1 VISLELAAKLSTSRP
16 GGTLRRP
23 LKLSGDPMPTDI
35 ALTTPEQR
43 HPRHPIYVMAQEIER
58 LAEHRRPFV
67 VGVRHHSPVIAAA
80 MPAILDAAAPDVVY
94 LELAEELQPWLEWLG
109 HPDLVAPVALAA
121 ARRDGRGLVFYPY
134 ADFSPELAALRW
146 AVRAGVPA
154 RAFDLPVGRSM
165 DEPGRRQGLRAR
177 DGESGL
183 RRLLRAYGVEDS
195 EELWDRMIEAPGAGQ
210 EPEAVRRAALAFGW
224 AMRAGEEVDEVDLRR
239 EAWMRAR
246 LARDGAARPAAVVGA
261 YHGVALLQAGAEAAP
276 PKGRPVEVVSSI
288 IPYSFELLDSRSGYP
303 AGIRDPEWQQAVL
316 EAGADPARI
325 EAALVSAVVR
335 VCRRAR
341 ELGHPAGVPDEREA
355 VRVAVDLARLR
366 GLPAPGRRELVE
378 ALQTCLA
385 QGEPLG
391 RGRAIAAA
399 MGRVLVG
406 HRSGSLARGTPR
418 SGLGPHVEE
427 LVARLR
433 LPGPG
438 AERAADLRLDPL
450 RSDLDRRRHVALHRL
465 EACGVPYGSRFGPTG
480 VEQLTERWEVRWTA
494 ATTAMLELAALHGV
508 TLDQAAEGALRRR
521 SGGSPGPARLLE
533 ALAAAAACGLGG
545 LALDLLRRAREE
557 LPRRATLPELIGAL
571 ELCDRLRRGHEAGW
585 LPDAAAEAE
594 LGLVEPELEA
604 AAIRQIE
611 GVAGSDRLDDARALL
626 AIVRRFS
633 DGRQLGGERL
643 RWSLRRMAGDGSP
656 LMQGAAGAVR
666 VLLGHDEAPAFA
678 ARLASWVDAAAG
690 PAAQPVLAARLKG
703 ALVVATPL
711 LEASAEITGP
721 LVARVDAMADDAFLL
736 RLPALREA
744 FEALS
749 PAARERFLGT
759 IRSVHDRE
767 LDLRLDHPPE
777 LLARWADADRAGTA
791 AAAALPETP
800 P

>member
-1 VISLELAAKLSTSRP
+1 MV
-16 GGTLRRP
+16 
-23 LKLSGDPMPTDI
+23 
-35 ALTTPEQR
+35 
-43 HPRHPIYVMAQEIER
+43 ER
-58 LAEHRRPFV
+58 LAELRRPFI

-80 MPAILDAAAPDVVY
+80 MPAILDAAAPDAVY

-154 RAFDLPVGRSM
+154 RAFDLPVGRSA

-177 DGESGL
+177 DDDSGL
-183 RRLLRAYGVEDS
+183 RRLQRAYGAEDS

-210 EPEAVRRAALAFGW
+210 PPEAVRRSALAFGW
-224 AMRAGEEVDEVDLRR
+224 ALRAGEEVDDVDLRR
-239 EAWMRAR
+239 EAWMRTR
-246 LARDGAARPAAVVGA
+246 LREGGSARPAVVIGA
-261 YHGVALLQAGAEAAP
+261 YHAAALLEEASP
-276 PKGRPVEVVSSI
+276 PPGRGRPSPPARGEGRRGGPAEVVCSI

-303 AGIRDPEWQQAVL
+303 AGIRDPEWQQAVY

-325 EAALVSAVVR
+325 EEALTSAVVR

-391 RGRAIAAA
+391 RGRAIASA

-406 HRSGSLARGTPR
+406 SRGGSLARGTPR

-433 LPGPG
+433 LPGAG
-438 AERAADLRLDPL
+438 AERSVELRLDPL
-450 RSDLDRRRHVALHRL
+450 RSDLDRRRHVALERL
-465 EACGVPYGSRFGPTG
+465 VACGVPYGSRVGPPG
-480 VEQLTERWEVRWTA
+480 AEQITERWDVRWTA
-494 ATTAMLELAALHGV
+494 ATTAMLELAALYGV

-521 SGGSPGPARLLE
+521 IAGAPGAPVLLE
-533 ALAAAAACGLGG
+533 TLASAAACGLGG
-545 LALDLLRRAREE
+545 LTLDLLRRIREE

-571 ELCDRLRRGHEAGW
+571 DLCDRFRRGHEPGW
-585 LPDAAAEAE
+585 RPGAEAEAE
-594 LGLVEPELEA
+594 LALAEPELEA
-604 AAIRQIE
+604 AAIRQVE

-626 AIVRRFS
+626 AIVRRFN
-633 DGRQLGGERL
+633 DGQRLGGERL
-643 RWSLRRMAGDGSP
+643 RWSLGRMGDSGSP

-666 VLLGHDEAPAFA
+666 VLLGHDEAGPFA
-678 ARLASWVDAAAG
+678 ARLASWIDAAAG
-690 PAAQPVLAARLKG
+690 PGAQSVLAARLKG

-721 LVARVDAMADDAFLL
+721 LVARVDELDDDAFLL

-744 FEALS
+744 FEVLS

-767 LDLRLDHPPE
+767 VDLRLDHPPG
-777 LLARWADADRAGTA
+777 LLARWADADRAGAA
-791 AAAALPETP
+791 AAAALPEAVP
-800 P
+800 

>member
-1 VISLELAAKLSTSRP
+1 VKDT
-16 GGTLRRP
+16 
-23 LKLSGDPMPTDI
+23 
-35 ALTTPEQR
+35 
-43 HPRHPIYVMAQEIER
+43 VER
-58 LAEHRRPFV
+58 LAEHRRPSI

-146 AVRAGVPA
+146 AVRAGVPT
-154 RAFDLPVGRSM
+154 RAFDLPVARSL
-165 DEPGRRQGLRAR
+165 DEPGRRQGLRER
-177 DGESGL
+177 DDEGGL
-183 RRLLRAYGVEDS
+183 LRLQRAYGVEDS

-210 EPEAVRRAALAFGW
+210 GPEAVRRAALAFGW
-224 AMRAGEEVDEVDLRR
+224 ALRAGEEVDEVDLRR
-239 EAWMRAR
+239 EAWMRDR
-246 LARDGAARPAAVVGA
+246 LRRDGSNRPAAVVGA
-261 YHGVALLQAGAEAAP
+261 YHGAAFLEESQTSVP
-276 PKGRPVEVVSSI
+276 PPRGGGPGTARRGGRADVVSSI

-303 AGIRDPEWQQAVL
+303 AGIRDPEWQQAVF
-316 EAGADPARI
+316 EAGAEPARV
-325 EAALVSAVVR
+325 EAALISAVVR

-341 ELGHPAGVPDEREA
+341 ELGHPSGVPDEREA
-355 VRVAVDLARLR
+355 VRVALDLARLR

-391 RGRAIAAA
+391 RGRAIASA

-427 LVARLR
+427 LVGRLR
-433 LPGPG
+433 MPGPE
-438 AERAADLRLDPL
+438 ADRAVELRLDPL
-450 RSDLDRRRHVALHRL
+450 RSDLDRRRHVALERL
-465 EACGVPYGSRFGPTG
+465 AACGVPYGHRVGPPG
-480 VEQLTERWEVRWTA
+480 VEQLTERWQVRWTA
-494 ATTAMLELAALHGV
+494 ATSAMLELAALFGA

-521 SGGSPGPARLLE
+521 LVDASGGAGPPLLLDT
-533 ALAAAAACGLGG
+533 LAAAAACGLGG

-571 ELCDRLRRGHEAGW
+571 ELCDRFRHGHEAGW
-585 LPDAAAEAE
+585 RPDAEAEAE
-594 LGLVEPELEA
+594 LTLAEPELES
-604 AAIRQIE
+604 AAIRQVE

-633 DGRQLGGERL
+633 DGPRLGGARL
-643 RWSLRRMAGDGSP
+643 RWSLRRMGDDGSP

-666 VLLGHDEAPAFA
+666 VLLGHEQAEAFA
-678 ARLASWVDAAAG
+678 ARLASWVDAGAG
-690 PAAQPVLAARLKG
+690 PGTQSVLAARLKG

-721 LVARVDAMADDAFLL
+721 LVARVDELDDEAFLL

-744 FEALS
+744 FEVLS

-767 LDLRLDHPPE
+767 LDLRLDHAPE
-777 LLARWADADRAGTA
+777 LLARWADADRAGAA
-791 AAAALPETP
+791 AAAALPEAGP
-800 P
+800 

>member
-1 VISLELAAKLSTSRP
+1 VRDT
-16 GGTLRRP
+16 
-23 LKLSGDPMPTDI
+23 
-35 ALTTPEQR
+35 
-43 HPRHPIYVMAQEIER
+43 VER
-58 LAEHRRPFV
+58 LAELRRPFI

-94 LELAEELQPWLEWLG
+94 LELADELQPWLEWLG

-121 ARRDGRGLVFYPY
+121 SRRDGRGLVFYPY

-146 AVRAGVPA
+146 AVRGGVPT
-154 RAFDLPVGRSM
+154 RALDLPVGRSM
-165 DEPGRRQGLRAR
+165 DEPGRRQGLRVR
-177 DGESGL
+177 GDDSGL
-183 RRLLRAYGVEDS
+183 RRLQRTYGVEDS

-210 EPEAVRRAALAFGW
+210 APEAVRRAALAFGW
-224 AMRAGEEVDEVDLRR
+224 ALRAGAEVDEVDLRR
-239 EAWMRAR
+239 EAWMRGQ
-246 LARDGAARPAAVVGA
+246 LGEEFARPAAVIGA
-261 YHGVALLQAGAEAAP
+261 YHAAAFLEDAPSLP
-276 PKGRPVEVVSSI
+276 PRGGGGPSTARRGGQVEVVCSI

-303 AGIRDPEWQQAVL
+303 AGIRDPEWQQAVF
-316 EAGADPARI
+316 EAGADPPRI
-325 EAALVSAVVR
+325 EEALTSAVVR
-335 VCRRAR
+335 ICRRAR
-341 ELGHPAGVPDEREA
+341 EMGHPAGVPDEREA

-391 RGRAIAAA
+391 RGRAIASA

-406 HRSGSLARGTPR
+406 SRGGSLARGTPR

-433 LPGPG
+433 LPG
-438 AERAADLRLDPL
+438 ALADRAIELRLDPL
-450 RSDLDRRRHVALHRL
+450 RSDLDRRRHVALERL
-465 EACGVPYGSRFGPTG
+465 VACGVPYGTRVGPPG
-480 VEQLTERWEVRWTA
+480 VEQITERWDVRWTA

-521 SGGSPGPARLLE
+521 IAGAPGAALVLE
-533 ALAAAAACGLGG
+533 VLASAAACGLAG
-545 LALDLLRRAREE
+545 LALDLLRRIREE

-571 ELCDRLRRGHEAGW
+571 ELCDRFRRGHEPGW
-585 LPDAAAEAE
+585 RPGADAEAE
-594 LGLVEPELEA
+594 LALAEPELEA
-604 AAIRQIE
+604 AAIRQVE

-633 DGRQLGGERL
+633 DGQRLGGERL
-643 RWSLRRMAGDGSP
+643 RWSLRRMGDGGSP

-666 VLLGHDEAPAFA
+666 VLLGHDEAAAFA

-690 PAAQPVLAARLKG
+690 PGAQSVLAARLKG

-721 LVARVDAMADDAFLL
+721 LVARVDELGDEAFLL

-744 FEALS
+744 FEVLS

-767 LDLRLDHPPE
+767 VDLRLDHAPE
-777 LLARWADADRAGTA
+777 LLGRWADADRAGAA
-791 AAAALPETP
+791 AAAALPDPPHEIRTP
-800 P
+800 PPRFRGGPGEAAP

>member
-1 VISLELAAKLSTSRP
+1 VRDT
-16 GGTLRRP
+16 
-23 LKLSGDPMPTDI
+23 
-35 ALTTPEQR
+35 
-43 HPRHPIYVMAQEIER
+43 VER
-58 LAEHRRPFV
+58 LAELRQPFI

-80 MPAILDAAAPDVVY
+80 MPAILDAVAPDVVY

-109 HPDLVAPVALAA
+109 HPDLAAPVALAA

-154 RAFDLPVGRSM
+154 RAFDLPVGRST
-165 DEPGRRQGLRAR
+165 DEPGRRQGLRVR
-177 DGESGL
+177 DDDSGL
-183 RRLLRAYGVEDS
+183 RRLQRAYGVEDS

-210 EPEAVRRAALAFGW
+210 PAEAVRRSALAFGW
-224 AMRAGEEVDEVDLRR
+224 ALRAGEEVDEVDLRR
-239 EAWMRAR
+239 EAWMRSR
-246 LARDGAARPAAVVGA
+246 LAEGGFARPAAVIGA
-261 YHGVALLQAGAEAAP
+261 YHAAAFLEERMSLP
-276 PKGRPVEVVSSI
+276 PRGGGRPSTARRGGQVEVVCSI

-303 AGIRDPEWQQAVL
+303 AGIRDPEWQQAVF

-325 EAALVSAVVR
+325 ETALISAVVR

-341 ELGHPAGVPDEREA
+341 DLGHPAGVPDEREA

-378 ALQTCLA
+378 ALQSCLA

-391 RGRAIAAA
+391 RGRAIASA
-399 MGRVLVG
+399 MGQVLVG
-406 HRSGSLARGTPR
+406 GRGGSLARGTPR

-433 LPGPG
+433 LPGAG
-438 AERAADLRLDPL
+438 ADRSVELRLDPL
-450 RSDLDRRRHVALHRL
+450 RSDLDRRRHVALERL
-465 EACGVPYGSRFGPTG
+465 VACGVPYGSRVGPPG
-480 VEQLTERWEVRWTA
+480 VEQITERWEVRWSA
-494 ATTAMLELAALHGV
+494 ATTAMLELAALYGV

-521 SGGSPGPARLLE
+521 IAGAPGAALLLE

-545 LALDLLRRAREE
+545 LALDLLRRIREE

-571 ELCDRLRRGHEAGW
+571 DLCDRFRRGHEPGW
-585 LPDAAAEAE
+585 RPGADAEAE
-594 LGLVEPELEA
+594 LALAEPELEA
-604 AAIRQIE
+604 AAIRQVE
-611 GVAGSDRLDDARALL
+611 GVAGSARLDDARALL

-633 DGRQLGGERL
+633 SLPSGGGGSGSEGIGSERL
-643 RWSLRRMAGDGSP
+643 RWALRRMGDGGSP

-666 VLLGHDEAPAFA
+666 VLLGHDETGAFA

-690 PAAQPVLAARLKG
+690 PGTQSVLAARLQG

-721 LVARVDAMADDAFLL
+721 LVARVDALDDEAFLL

-744 FEALS
+744 FEVLS

-767 LDLRLDHPPE
+767 MDLRLDHAPE
-777 LLARWADADRAGTA
+777 LLGRWADADRAGAA
-791 AAAALPETP
+791 AAAALPEAAP
-800 P
+800 

>member
-1 VISLELAAKLSTSRP
+1 MRDTV
-16 GGTLRRP
+16 
-23 LKLSGDPMPTDI
+23 
-35 ALTTPEQR
+35 
-43 HPRHPIYVMAQEIER
+43 ER
-58 LAEHRRPFV
+58 LAELRRPFI

-80 MPAILDAAAPDVVY
+80 MPALLDAAAPDVVY

-146 AVRAGVPA
+146 AVLAGVPA
-154 RAFDLPVGRSM
+154 RAFDLPVARSM
-165 DEPGRRQGLRAR
+165 DEPGRRHGLRLT
-177 DGESGL
+177 DDEGGL
-183 RRLLRAYGVEDS
+183 RRLQRAYGVEDS
-195 EELWDRMIEAPGAGQ
+195 EELWDRMVEAPGAGQ
-210 EPEAVRRAALAFGW
+210 PPEAVRRAALAFGW
-224 AMRAGEEVDEVDLRR
+224 ALRAEDEVDEVDLGR
-239 EAWMRAR
+239 EAWMRDCLR
-246 LARDGAARPAAVVGA
+246 REGFARPAAVVGA
-261 YHGVALLQAGAEAAP
+261 YHGAAFLDQSLP
-276 PKGRPVEVVSSI
+276 PREGGGPSTAKRGGRTEVVSSI

-303 AGIRDPEWQQAVL
+303 AGIRDPEWQQAVF
-316 EAGADPARI
+316 EAGAEPARI
-325 EAALVSAVVR
+325 EAALTSAVVR

-341 ELGHPAGVPDEREA
+341 ELGHPSGVPDEREA

-391 RGRAIAAA
+391 RGRAVAAA

-406 HRSGSLARGTPR
+406 HRGGSLARGTPR
-418 SGLGPHVEE
+418 SGLAPHVEE
-427 LVARLR
+427 LVGRLR
-433 LPGPG
+433 MPG
-438 AERAADLRLDPL
+438 AGGDRAVELRLDPL
-450 RSDLDRRRHVALHRL
+450 RSALDRRRHVALERL
-465 EACGVPYGSRFGPTG
+465 AACGVPYGQRLGPPG

-494 ATTAMLELAALHGV
+494 ATSAMLELAALFGA
-508 TLDQAAEGALRRR
+508 TLEQAAEGALRRR
-521 SGGSPGPARLLE
+521 LADGGGGAGPALLLDT
-533 ALAAAAACGLGG
+533 LAAAAACGLGG
-545 LALDLLRRAREE
+545 LALDLLRRASEE

-571 ELCDRLRRGHEAGW
+571 ELCDRFRRGHEPGW
-585 LPDAAAEAE
+585 RPDAEAEAE
-594 LGLVEPELEA
+594 LSLVEPELEA
-604 AAIRQIE
+604 AAMRQVE

-633 DGRQLGGERL
+633 DGQRLGGERL
-643 RWSLRRMAGDGSP
+643 RWSLRRMGDTGSP

-666 VLLGHDEAPAFA
+666 VLLGHDAAKAFA

-690 PAAQPVLAARLKG
+690 PAAQSVLAARLKG

-711 LEASAEITGP
+711 LEASAGITGP
-721 LVARVDAMADDAFLL
+721 LVARVDDLDDEAFLL

-744 FEALS
+744 FEVLS

-759 IRSVHDRE
+759 IRAVHDRE
-767 LDLRLDHPPE
+767 VDLRLDHAPD
-777 LLARWADADRAGTA
+777 LLARWADADRAGTT
-791 AAAALPETP
+791 AAAALPEAP

>member
-1 VISLELAAKLSTSRP
+1 VRDT
-16 GGTLRRP
+16 
-23 LKLSGDPMPTDI
+23 
-35 ALTTPEQR
+35 
-43 HPRHPIYVMAQEIER
+43 VER
-58 LAEHRRPFV
+58 LAGHRRPFI

-80 MPAILDAAAPDVVY
+80 MPSILDAAAPDVVY

-165 DEPGRRQGLRAR
+165 DEPGRRQGLRGR
-177 DGESGL
+177 DDDGGL
-183 RRLLRAYGVEDS
+183 RRLERAYGVEDS

-210 EPEAVRRAALAFGW
+210 EPEAIRRAALAFGW
-224 AMRAGEEVDEVDLRR
+224 ALRAEDEVDEVDLRR
-239 EAWMRAR
+239 EAWMRDR
-246 LARDGAARPAAVVGA
+246 LDERFTRPAAVVGA
-261 YHGVALLQAGAEAAP
+261 YHAAAFLDEPLLPRGGGGPATGRRGAQI
-276 PKGRPVEVVSSI
+276 EVVSSI

-303 AGIRDPEWQQAVL
+303 AGIRDPEWQQAVF
-316 EAGADPARI
+316 EAAAEPARV
-325 EAALVSAVVR
+325 EAALTSAIVR

-355 VRVAVDLARLR
+355 VRVALDLARLR

-406 HRSGSLARGTPR
+406 HRGGSLARGTPR
-418 SGLGPHVEE
+418 SGLGPHVED
-427 LVARLR
+427 LVTRLR
-433 LPGPG
+433 MPG
-438 AERAADLRLDPL
+438 AGADRGVELRLDPL
-450 RSDLDRRRHVALHRL
+450 RSDLDRRRHVALNRL
-465 EACGVPYGSRFGPTG
+465 VACGVPYGQRIGPPG

-494 ATTAMLELAALHGV
+494 ATTAMLELAALYGA

-521 SGGSPGPARLLE
+521 MADASNRAGPALLLDT
-533 ALAAAAACGLGG
+533 LAVAAACGLGG

-571 ELCDRLRRGHEAGW
+571 ELCDRFRRGHEPGW
-585 LPDAAAEAE
+585 RPDAEAEAE
-594 LGLVEPELEA
+594 LGLAEPELEA
-604 AAIRQIE
+604 AAIRQVE

-626 AIVRRFS
+626 AVVRRFS
-633 DGRQLGGERL
+633 DGQQLGGERL
-643 RWSLRRMAGDGSP
+643 RWSLRRMADGGSP

-666 VLLGHDEAPAFA
+666 VLLGHDEADGFA

-690 PAAQPVLAARLKG
+690 PGAQSVLAARLKG

-711 LEASAEITGP
+711 MEASAEITGR
-721 LVARVDAMADDAFLL
+721 LVARVDELDDEGFLL

-744 FEALS
+744 FEVLS
-749 PAARERFLGT
+749 PAARERLLGT

-767 LDLRLDHPPE
+767 LDLRLDHAPD
-777 LLARWADADRAGTA
+777 LLARWADADRAGA
-791 AAAALPETP
+791 AAVAALPGAVP
-800 P
+800 

>member
-1 VISLELAAKLSTSRP
+1 VNDT
-16 GGTLRRP
+16 
-23 LKLSGDPMPTDI
+23 
-35 ALTTPEQR
+35 
-43 HPRHPIYVMAQEIER
+43 VER
-58 LAEHRRPFV
+58 LAELRRPFI
-67 VGVRHHSPVIAAA
+67 VGVRHHSPVIAAV
-80 MPAILDAAAPDVVY
+80 MPAMLEAAAPDVVY
-94 LELAEELQPWLEWLG
+94 LELPEELQPWLEWLG
-109 HPDLVAPVALAA
+109 HADLIAPVALAA

-154 RAFDLPVGRSM
+154 RAFDLPVGRM
-165 DEPGRRQGLRAR
+165 LDEPGRRRGLRPR

-183 RRLLRAYGVEDS
+183 RRLLRQYGVEDS

-224 AMRAGEEVDEVDLRR
+224 AMRAGEEVDEADLRR
-239 EAWMRAR
+239 EEWMRAR
-246 LARDGAARPAAVVGA
+246 LAREGAERPAAVVGA
-261 YHGVALLQAGAEAAP
+261 YHGAAFLQESLPPRGGGGPSAARR
-276 PKGRPVEVVSSI
+276 GGQVEVVSSI

-303 AGIRDPEWQQAVL
+303 AGIRDPEWQQAVY
-316 EAGADPARI
+316 EAGADPARV
-325 EAALVSAVVR
+325 ESALVSAVVR

-406 HRSGSLARGTPR
+406 HRGGTLPRGTPR

-427 LVARLR
+427 LVVRLR

-438 AERAADLRLDPL
+438 AERAVELRLDPL

-465 EACGVPYGSRFGPTG
+465 EACAVPYGARLGPTG

-508 TLDQAAEGALRRR
+508 TLHQAAEGALRRR
-521 SGGSPGPARLLE
+521 TGGSPGPALLLDS
-533 ALAAAAACGLGG
+533 LAAAAASGLGG
-545 LALDLLRRAREE
+545 LALELVRRAREE
-557 LPRRATLPELIGAL
+557 LPRRATLPELIEAL

-585 LPDAAAEAE
+585 RPDAEAEAE
-594 LGLVEPELEA
+594 LRLVEPDLEA

-633 DGRQLGGERL
+633 DGQRLGDERL
-643 RWSLRRMAGDGSP
+643 RWSLRRMADEGSP

-666 VLLGHDEAPAFA
+666 VLLGQDEAAAFA
-678 ARLASWVDAAAG
+678 ARLASWVDAAAVP
-690 PAAQPVLAARLKG
+690 PAQSVLAARLKG

-721 LVARVDAMADDAFLL
+721 LVARVDALDDDAFLL

-759 IRSVHDRE
+759 IRSVHDRD

-777 LLARWADADRAGTA
+777 LLARWADADRAGAA
-791 AAAALPETP
+791 AAAALPEAP
-800 P
+800 R

>member
-1 VISLELAAKLSTSRP
+1 V
-16 GGTLRRP
+16 
-23 LKLSGDPMPTDI
+23 SGP
-35 ALTTPEQR
+35 ALDT
-43 HPRHPIYVMAQEIER
+43 VER
-58 LAEHRRPFV
+58 LAELRRPFV
-67 VGVRHHSPVIAAA
+67 VGVRHHSPVISAA
-80 MPAILDAAAPDVVY
+80 MPALLDAAAPDVVY

-121 ARRDGRGLVFYPY
+121 SRRDGRGLVFYPY

-146 AVRAGVPA
+146 AVRAGVSA
-154 RAFDLPVGRSM
+154 RAFDLPVAHSM

-177 DGESGL
+177 DDDSGL
-183 RRLLRAYGVEDS
+183 RRLQRAYGAEDS

-210 EPEAVRRAALAFGW
+210 PAEAVRRSALAFGW
-224 AMRAGEEVDEVDLRR
+224 ALRAGAEVDEIDLRR
-239 EAWMRAR
+239 EAWMRGR
-246 LARDGAARPAAVVGA
+246 LEEGFARPAVVIGA
-261 YHGVALLQAGAEAAP
+261 YHAAAFLEEPLTSLPSLP
-276 PKGRPVEVVSSI
+276 PGGGGGRPSGRRGGQGGQAEVVCSI

-303 AGIRDPEWQQAVL
+303 AGIRDPEWQQSVF

-325 EAALVSAVVR
+325 EAALTSAVVR

-391 RGRAIAAA
+391 RGRAIASA

-406 HRSGSLARGTPR
+406 IRGGSLARGTPR

-433 LPGPG
+433 LPSAG
-438 AERAADLRLDPL
+438 AERAVELRLDPL
-450 RSDLDRRRHVALHRL
+450 RSDLDRRRHVALERL
-465 EACGVPYGSRFGPTG
+465 AACGVPYGSRVGPPG
-480 VEQLTERWEVRWTA
+480 VEQITERWDVRWTA
-494 ATTAMLELAALHGV
+494 ATTAMLELAALYGV

-521 SGGSPGPARLLE
+521 IAGAAGAALLLD
-533 ALAAAAACGLGG
+533 ALASAAACGLGG
-545 LALDLLRRAREE
+545 LALDLLRRIREE

-571 ELCDRLRRGHEAGW
+571 DLCDRFRRGHEPGW
-585 LPDAAAEAE
+585 RPGADAEAE
-594 LGLVEPELEA
+594 LALVEPELEA
-604 AAIRQIE
+604 AAIRQVE

-633 DGRQLGGERL
+633 SLPPGGAASGSGGIGSERL
-643 RWSLRRMAGDGSP
+643 RWALRRMGDGGSP
-656 LMQGAAGAVR
+656 LMQGAGGAVR
-666 VLLGHDEAPAFA
+666 VLLGHDEAGAFA

-690 PAAQPVLAARLKG
+690 PGAQSILAARLKG

-721 LVARVDAMADDAFLL
+721 LVARVDELDDAAFLL

-744 FEALS
+744 FEVLS

-759 IRSVHDRE
+759 IRSVHGRE
-767 LDLRLDHPPE
+767 IDLRLDHAPE
-777 LLARWADADRAGTA
+777 LLARWADADRAGVA
-791 AAAALPETP
+791 AAAALPEVVP
-800 P
+800 